1 MLCFYCVKFFYLTPK
16 EQAMRK
22 LLIMVAT
29 VSFTLTYAQQTIN
42 GSIIHDGI
50 QRDYILYIPA
60 IYDGGTEVPL
70 VFNFHGF
77 GSNANEQMLYGDF
90 RAIADSEGFLLV
102 HPEGTFFNGNQHWNV
117 GGFTI
122 GSTVDDV
129 GFTEALIEE
138 LAGLYTIN
146 LDRVYATGMS
156 NGGYMSFLL
165 ACQLSEKIAA
175 VASVTGSM
183 TPETFDAC
191 SPQHPTPIL
200 QIHGTND
207 EIVPYNGASWSRSI
221 EDVMTY
227 WVNYNN
233 CDEPPSTT
241 VFPDIDPTDGSTVEH
256 IVYQNGDNGVTTEH
270 MKVLGGRHTWPGSAY
285 NFPGTNQDISA
296 SMEIWEFFSR
306 FDINGTLSTGDY
318 NDQSVTIYPNP
329 TRSTINLSFNFYER
343 LNYTLFSA
351 TGQKLISGPLES
363 SDSQIDL
370 SNLPPNIYYLVIEN
384 QTYKILKSS
393 FR

>member
-1 MLCFYCVKFFYLTPK
+1 
-16 EQAMRK
+16 MRK

-117 GGFTI
+117 GGFTV

-156 NGGYMSFLL
+156 NGGFMSFLL

-175 VASVTGSM
+175 IASVTGSM
-183 TPETFDAC
+183 TFDTYDNCNA
-191 SPQHPTPIL
+191 QHPTPIL
-200 QIHGTND
+200 QIHGTSDN
-207 EIVPYNGASWSRSI
+207 IVPYNGNTGSLPIDDIIS
-221 EDVMTY
+221 Y
-227 WVNYNN
+227 WINYNN
-233 CDEPPSTT
+233 CDTNPTT
-241 VFPDIDPTDGSTVEH
+241 TALPDINPSDGSTVEH
-256 IVYQNGDNGVTTEH
+256 IIYSGGDNGVTTEH
-270 MKVLGGRHTWPGSAY
+270 MKIIGGGHTWPGSAITLA
-285 NFPGTNQDISA
+285 GTNQDINA
-296 SMEIWEFFSR
+296 SMEIWHFFSR
-306 FDINGTLSTGDY
+306 FDINGIS
-318 NDQSVTIYPNP
+318 SVPEFDNIQVNIYPNP
-329 TRSTINLSFNFYER
+329 TNSKINLSLNFSKE
-343 LNYTLFSA
+343 LNYELFSSL
-351 TGQKLISGPLES
+351 GKLLIIGTIKTNNQE
-363 SDSQIDL
+363 IDL
-370 SNLPPNIYYLVIEN
+370 SNLSPNIYYFKLGN
-384 QTYKILKSS
+384 QVFKILKSN
-393 FR
+393 